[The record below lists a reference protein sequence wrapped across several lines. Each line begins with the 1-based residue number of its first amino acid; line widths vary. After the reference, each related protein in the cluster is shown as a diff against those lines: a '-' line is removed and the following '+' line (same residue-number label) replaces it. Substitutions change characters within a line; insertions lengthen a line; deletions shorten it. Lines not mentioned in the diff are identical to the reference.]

1 MIFFFVLELHIT
13 NIKDIIMTKKQI
25 RLLRA
30 LGVDF
35 SLASTISNSRFGN
48 KVSNL
53 TSVVK
58 NKAAQVGSTAKNVGH
73 RIATTTKNTGH
84 IIANTPRDA
93 IKATGTVIKDVASG
107 IKSGWNAGKS
117 HVNDVTTG
125 AKNSMNEFKSST
137 SAKINAGKVALE
149 AGTSGNTQ
157 QTLQRRTDNFI
168 NNAKDNIRRS
178 NADKAISHGIKDIN
192 KGAENFRKNTN
203 ITSDNFKEQYGQFK
217 KQTAKGYGQIK
228 YGVNKFGESIGHSA
242 GRAKQLIGGTVNRIF
257 RRGRAFYY

>member
-1 MIFFFVLELHIT
+1 
-13 NIKDIIMTKKQI
+13 MTKKQK
-25 RLLRA
+25 RLLKA

-58 NKAAQVGSTAKNVGH
+58 NKAAKVDSVARNVGH
-73 RIATTTKNTGH
+73 KIATTTKNTGH
-84 IIANTPRDA
+84 IIANAPRDA
-93 IKATGTVIKDVASG
+93 IKATTTVAKDVAGG

-117 HVNDVTTG
+117 HVKDVTTG

-137 SAKINAGKVALE
+137 NAKLNTGKVALE
-149 AGTSGNTQ
+149 ASTSGNTQ
-157 QTLQRRTDNFI
+157 QTLRQRTDNFI
-168 NNAKDNIRRS
+168 NNAQDNIRRS
-178 NADKAISHGIKDIN
+178 RADRAISHGIKDIN
-192 KGAENFRKNTN
+192 KGAENFRKKTN
-203 ITSDNFKEQYGQFK
+203 ITADNFKEQYGQFK

-228 YGVNKFGESIGHSA
+228 YGVNKFGESIGQSA
-242 GRAKQLIGGTVNRIF
+242 GRAKQLVGGTVNRIF